1 MGGKQYQASHLTKVQ
16 PQGRSRFMKVM
27 GFLAFKTAAQHEEGA
42 ISWLQTSENFPA
54 GSFGSKSKLFSM
66 KLLTLQDKSW

>member
-1 MGGKQYQASHLTKVQ
+1 
-16 PQGRSRFMKVM
+16 MKVM